1 MCILCPSVSFSQG
14 DTSCKLPA
22 NTVSI
27 SQPASSQAATEVHV
41 DDSAVDRT
49 KVHGAIHLDLRNDGP
64 ASLNELCA
72 SAHIDDADGK
82 SRESTLALSL
92 PDTKEESLHFE
103 KEKSCLK
110 LASPWKAYAS
120 RSFDLHVLADP
131 NSIPSSAFIW
141 IDSSVQEKEAAAQQQ
156 IATKGSR
163 KKRGTTQP
171 TPLAPLID
179 CVSHAKPITRSVNLL
194 PSKNPRHFYLPLG
207 TSLVIGLIYL
217 FYSLHTLKPW
227 RGRLMGG
234 PQWSFGSSFASNF
247 TVGTALLTLVLGGSM
262 ISDTLHY
269 MTKTHYMVLSLL
281 FAAILLVA
289 PSLFSFFSEQKEI
302 PSTSGPAVMAPTGT
316 VRLFIW
322 TSTLMVAAV
331 IGQLFTVGLAMDEV
345 RYRGYLDLIV
355 FSLFVGLLAV
365 AGFAACLSATRVVP
379 LYFKQIDKPEY
390 KEVVQ
395 KLESFKERL
404 SFLHGKVAGFAP
416 EQQALHDRDQNLL
429 DQLIAREHTPP
440 KWTMF

>member
-1 MCILCPSVSFSQG
+1 
-14 DTSCKLPA
+14 LPA
-22 NTVSI
+22 NTASI
-27 SQPASSQAATEVHV
+27 SQPTSSQAATEVHV

-49 KVHGAIHLDLRNDGP
+49 KIHAVIHLNFRNDGP
-64 ASLNELCA
+64 ASLNELCT

-82 SRESTLALSL
+82 SRESTFALSL

-110 LASPWKAYAS
+110 LASTWKAYAS

-131 NSIPSSAFIW
+131 GSVPSSAFIW
-141 IDSSVQEKEAAAQQQ
+141 VDSSVQAKEAAAQQQ
-156 IATKGSR
+156 TTKKGSR
-163 KKRGTTQP
+163 MKRGATQP
-171 TPLAPLID
+171 TPPAPLID
-179 CVSHAKPITRSVNLL
+179 CVSHIKPITRSVYLL
-194 PSKNPRHFYLPLG
+194 PSKHPCYFYLPLG
-207 TSLVIGLIYL
+207 ASFVVGLIY
-217 FYSLHTLKPW
+217 FIYSLHALKPW

-247 TVGTALLTLVLGGSM
+247 TVGTAMLTLVLGGSV

-281 FAAILLVA
+281 FAAILLIA

-302 PSTSGPAVMAPTGT
+302 LSTSGPAVMAPAGT

-322 TSTLMVAAV
+322 ASTLMVAAV
-331 IGQLFTVGLAMDEV
+331 VGQLFTVSLAMDEV

-355 FSLFVGLLAV
+355 FSLFVGMLTV

-379 LYFKQIDKPEY
+379 SYFKQIDMPEH
-390 KEVVQ
+390 KEVVR

-429 DQLIAREHTPP
+429 DQLIAREQTPP